1 MTTVRNLYLY
11 TVCLVTLLISIFSL
25 HRLVT
30 NLVSLIFY
38 DTPRWADYSSSCVE
52 YRQQLVLS
60 IVGAAVSL
68 LVAVPLFV
76 YHWRKAQEDRR
87 LDISGRNDVD

>member
-11 TVCLVTLLISIFSL
+11 TVCLVTLVISIFAL
-25 HRLVT
+25 HSLVT

-38 DTPRWADYSSSCVE
+38 GAPSWAISVSSAQE

-60 IVGAAVSL
+60 IVGAVVSL
-68 LVAVPLFV
+68 SVAIPLFV
-76 YHWRKAQEDRR
+76 YHWRKAQEDRK
-87 LDISGRNDVD
+87 LDISGRGEV